1 MNRDQKIQLVS
12 TVKESLLASNFVVL
26 MHYRGLS
33 DKSLYDLRVSLKSK
47 GIKLKIAKNTLVK
60 VAIKDT
66 DLNILAP
73 YLTGP
78 TAIAYSDEPTAL
90 AKILVAAAKENQAL
104 KIQAGYLNKSVLSKD
119 AVDSLSRLGSLEE
132 VRAQF
137 LSTLTGAQSKF
148 VRILNAP
155 GSGMVALLNNYV
167 SSKS

>member
-1 MNRDQKIQLVS
+1 MNREQKIELVNS
-12 TVKESLLASNFVVL
+12 VKKSLLDSSFVVL

-78 TAIAYSDEPTAL
+78 TAIAYSNEPTAL
-90 AKILVAAAKENQAL
+90 AKIVVDSAKKNEFL

-119 AVDSLSRLGSLEE
+119 AIDSLSRLGSLDE
-132 VRAQF
+132 VRALF
-137 LSTLTGAQSKF
+137 LSTLTGAQSRF
-148 VRILNAP
+148 VRVLNTPA
-155 GSGMVALLNNYV
+155 SGMVALLNNYA
-167 SSKS
+167 SSK